1 MNETEKSDSIAE
13 IAGDENDI
21 RCPRSSGDRPGRPGL
36 PTAVKLIA
44 LWSLLFGIVIGVPFI
59 FLMSWLGD
67 DWGAGAVV
75 IAVLIFACAHSAA
88 SALLFRRLG
97 RKYGVSRWKFVP
109 LSVLPLLAA
118 GIIMYLTAYFIGDWS
133 GLIWAFLGIPF
144 AGYSV
149 VYAVLLSVLLG
160 CLN

>member
-1 MNETEKSDSIAE
+1 MNETEKSDSTAE
-13 IAGDENDI
+13 IAGDESDI
-21 RCPRSSGDRPGRPGL
+21 CCPRSSGDKPEL
-36 PTAVKLIA
+36 PIAAKLTP

-67 DWGAGAVV
+67 DRGAAAVV

-88 SALLFRRLG
+88 SALLFGRLG
-97 RKYGVSRWKFVP
+97 RKYGVSKWKFVP

-133 GLIWAFLGIPF
+133 GLTWAVFGICF

-149 VYAVLLSVLLG
+149 VYAVLLSMLLG
-160 CLN
+160 VLKE